1 MAEDD
6 NWGTIEV
13 PNNTNEDKVEY
24 EIEEKVVEA
33 AQPEP
38 EPEVKDEP
46 EVTTKEEPKELEGIE
61 TSGAQKRIRQL
72 VKQRKEREEQVALLQ
87 KQNEE
92 LNKQLYAKHNEVN
105 EINKVSLTASEKQ
118 LEDKI
123 QLARAVYLEAFEEGE
138 KEKLLNA
145 QEMLNEAQNDLKAV
159 TSAKLNY
166 EKHEQKV
173 AQQQPVQQQAV
184 PQQAV
189 PQQSVTDP
197 RAEEW
202 ASNNDWFGKDNIM
215 TAAALAIDTDLKE
228 EGYSPNDD
236 EFYQQIDNRIKTAF
250 PHKFGEVQERMQETT
265 SSPAQVVS
273 GSSRSSPSS
282 KNKVKLTQEDM
293 RLAEKWNIP
302 LETYAA
308 QKLKVTKADGE
319 YTDVYNK

>member
-38 EPEVKDEP
+38 APEVKEEP

-145 QEMLNEAQNDLKAV
+145 QEMLM
-159 TSAKLNY
+159 
-166 EKHEQKV
+166 KHKM
-173 AQQQPVQQQAV
+173 
-184 PQQAV
+184 
-189 PQQSVTDP
+189 
-197 RAEEW
+197 
-202 ASNNDWFGKDNIM
+202 I
-215 TAAALAIDTDLKE
+215 
-228 EGYSPNDD
+228 
-236 EFYQQIDNRIKTAF
+236 
-250 PHKFGEVQERMQETT
+250 
-265 SSPAQVVS
+265 
-273 GSSRSSPSS
+273 
-282 KNKVKLTQEDM
+282 
-293 RLAEKWNIP
+293 
-302 LETYAA
+302 
-308 QKLKVTKADGE
+308 
-319 YTDVYNK
+319 